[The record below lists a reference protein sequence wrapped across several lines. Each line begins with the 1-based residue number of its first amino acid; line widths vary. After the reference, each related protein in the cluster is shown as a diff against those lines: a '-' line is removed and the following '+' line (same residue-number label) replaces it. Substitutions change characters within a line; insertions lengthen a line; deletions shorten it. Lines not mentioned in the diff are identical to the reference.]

1 MKLSTISKKLMSI
14 LLVLALLVSSVVSGN
29 AVFAEEENENESTG
43 LSWEVVENDKQRAAD
58 KLKKLENTPE
68 EDALNLKGDVRVSI
82 VLEGGST
89 LDQGY
94 SAKGVAE
101 NPSAVA
107 YRDSLKQQQD
117 NMAAAI
123 SREVLG
129 GEKLDVVWNLTLA
142 ANIIS
147 ANVPA
152 DKIYAIRDL
161 QGVKDVVVETQ
172 YYPEATFANPDDPNM
187 TVATGMTTVNSAWA
201 AGYSGAGSKVAIVD
215 TGLDLD
221 HQSFNPTALEYSLE
235 QNELKYGTE
244 YTLMSK
250 KDVQR
255 LWESLNA
262 SQYGGSAEDAYR
274 NTKVPYAFNYVD
286 ADYDVSHLND
296 IQGEHG
302 SHVAG
307 IATANK
313 YVYLGGESGNSAL
326 ADSFTT
332 AKTIG
337 NAPDAQVLV
346 MKVFGKG
353 GGAFD
358 SDYFSAIEDAIVLGA
373 DSVNLSLGSSSA
385 GFARNSTY
393 QEIIDSLVDVNI
405 VWANSAGNNSY
416 WSEQTPYSGYLY
428 AGAGTFATGGS
439 PATYANTLSTA
450 SVDNDGFTGAYLIY
464 NGEWIFYTET
474 SGYGNEK
481 MTTAAGTYEY
491 VYIDGPGVDDNSHVG
506 MEGDTFLAL
515 GEDVIKGKIAICN
528 RGSSSF
534 FAKANAAAAQGA
546 AAVIIGNNVAGTIS
560 MNLKDYAYT
569 VPVVSI
575 TQADA
580 TTIKA
585 SSQSVTTEAGIKY
598 YTGTITI
605 SEDIDVTHYD
615 QDYYKMS
622 NFSSY
627 GVPGDLSMKPEIT
640 APGGNI
646 YSVFGMN
653 LNSAGDYVGGHD
665 AYENMSGTS
674 MASPQIAGI
683 VAVLAQYVRENGL
696 DEKAEELG
704 ITRRALIQSLLMS
717 TATPLINEESGDF
730 YSIMN
735 QGSGLANVEA
745 AINSNIVVL
754 MNDTKVN
761 GENRKDISSYAKDG
775 KVKAELGDDPDR
787 SGKYS
792 VEFTLNNIS
801 DHGLSYDLDG
811 YFFTQD
817 LYYFLLDTWTVG
829 LNPSIAWYVDGVRF
843 VSDIEFDFNG
853 DGTYDEQDA
862 QAILDYVAGLRDSL
876 NDIDYAD
883 FDGDGEITTRD
894 AYEALKVSNQ
904 GAAYIPA
911 NSSITVR
918 AEIDLSRELPY
929 CDANGA
935 YVEGYLFAAER
946 DSKDGAI
953 GVVHSIPVLGYYGNW
968 SEPSMIDIGS
978 YVKYDYEMENYPP
991 YMYVDSALG
1000 KNALAAQALV
1010 GYSKDLNANY
1020 VLEGNPLGAYY
1031 DDYTF
1036 YPERNA
1042 FNSNNTIVGAQYTL
1056 IRNARAYQY
1065 KLINEKGET
1074 VKENGAIGNMYAA
1087 YYYPA
1092 DAEWKNTLTS
1102 MAFNLTPSSLKE
1114 GDAAELQF
1122 YLAPE
1127 YYVSNGEVDWDNVP
1141 ATWVY
1146 EFVVDNSAPE
1156 ITTITGERVVEE
1168 ASQTEEGEE
1177 IPATDTIKLSIKV
1190 SDNEYIAGLF
1200 VYEEGDALVYE
1211 KGSRADEKTEE
1222 RDNQNYEIELDGSE
1236 ISDHLYVEVWDYA
1249 GNLTTVQIN
1258 LNKDELQEPI
1268 GISLDEEYVRTVVN
1282 SPYKLNA
1289 KVTPWGSDDM
1299 GVIWSSSDESVAV
1312 VSESGVVTGIE
1323 AGYAVI
1329 TATAHADPEKSASC
1343 EFEFVK
1349 IDRTLKGFVWD
1360 EQGQV
1365 WFSEFNTSS
1374 LPDYEKLSGSLKLP
1388 LASATYAEDGLL
1400 YAASLDTT
1408 NLLSSIYVVDENTF
1422 EAEMLGSN
1430 NEIAFMDLCPAPSLG
1445 EDKLLGVYGPYVV
1458 VLNRYSGDYEGFFD
1472 MSSYTSEHN
1481 LVGIAYEEQ
1490 YDHPSYGYTDWVWF
1504 IDETGTLYQTG
1515 FLPYGESYSRFKVST
1530 VGNVGYSTDTFYFQS
1545 LYYDGTDLYWS
1556 RYVEASN
1563 KVDIIYI
1570 ADIYNDG
1577 TVYNLGSF
1585 ADSVWP
1591 VGGIL
1596 NDNLKEMIG
1605 IESNR
1610 HADAQIDPEAVFET
1624 EIEPIS
1630 LNSSVHKGV
1639 ANSFNGI
1646 GSTQMFSKEDVK
1658 TVVKENEDSDSTR
1671 TVIDLVADADG
1682 TTNNGLYE
1690 VSYDPE
1696 IMEFVYVV
1704 TKLPYYAVNDKE
1716 AGKVVFAF
1724 ADLDGIAA
1732 DEVIAKVEFERI
1744 GDGRT
1749 VVSVAEKETNN
1760 DIDHDAKAE
1769 EIEFKNPS
1777 DDFGDILPEDQ
1788 PGTEAEIPEGIWLSR
1803 LVDMEYTGQALTQD
1817 FRVYHHKKLL
1827 TKGIDYTVAYKNNTK
1842 AGEATVTVTGKG
1854 NYKDKVSKTFTIYP
1868 AAFNEDN
1875 TVIILNKDA
1884 FVYNGKNQKAVVNS
1898 VMYKGKKLTKQNYT
1912 VAYENEGSVEKGVY
1926 KITVT
1931 GKGNYSGEMAVT
1943 YQISEGT
1950 PVSTLS
1956 ISGIVKKVYTGEK
1969 ITQGVTVKDGKNIL
1983 TEGVDYKL
1991 NYKDNVHA
1999 GTAYVTVTGLGNYI
2013 GSVTKTFT
2021 IAGLKLAGNNTTV
2034 SGLPDAVPYCGEYE
2048 PEITVNYG
2056 ETVLVEGKDYTV
2068 TFKNNNK
2075 VGTATV
2081 VIKGIGDYSGSF
2093 SKTFKITKIS
2103 LDDVKVSDVKEQVYQ
2118 KGGSK
2123 PDVELYDPFNDVV
2136 LVKGKDYNLSY
2147 RNNSKIGT
2155 AKVTVSG
2162 KGNYAGQLVKE
2173 FEVKMADISVHDA
2186 KAADKAYA
2194 NRKNNFKTKLTITD
2208 TNGNNLAMG
2217 TDYDKNIV
2225 YTYVNNTVID
2235 GNTTRQAGEEVGA
2248 NDIIPA
2254 GTELKVTAAGKGN
2267 YTGEVSAVYRIVKA
2281 DIAGAKVNVA
2291 SQIYTG
2297 KEIALDKAEI
2307 TVKVNGA
2314 ALNPEDFEIVSYKNN
2329 VNKGNASVTIRGV
2342 GNYGGTKT
2350 VNFKIV
2356 QKSFLNAIWTLFN

>member
-14 LLVLALLVSSVVSGN
+14 LLILALLVSSVVSGN

-43 LSWEVVENDKQRAAD
+43 LSWEVVENDQQRAAD
-58 KLKKLENTPE
+58 KFQKLENTPE
-68 EDALNLKGDVRVSI
+68 EDTSDLKGDVRVSI

-94 SAKGVAE
+94 FAKNIAE
-101 NPSAVA
+101 NPSAIA

-117 NMAAAI
+117 QMAAVI
-123 SREVLG
+123 SKEALD

-152 DKIYAIRDL
+152 DKIYAIRDI

-172 YYPEATFANPDDPNM
+172 YYPETVFANPDDPNM
-187 TVATGMTTVNSAWA
+187 TVATGMTTVNFAWA

-221 HQSFNPTALEYSLE
+221 HQSFNPTALEYAIE
-235 QNELKYGTE
+235 QDELKFGRE
-244 YTLMSK
+244 YTLMTQ
-250 KDVQR
+250 KDVQH
-255 LWESLNA
+255 LWGNLNA
-262 SQYGGSAEDAYR
+262 STYGGSATDAYR

-296 IQGEHG
+296 TQGEHG

-307 IATANK
+307 IAAANK
-313 YVYLGGESGNSAL
+313 YIYIAGESGNSAL
-326 ADSFTT
+326 ADSFKI

-337 NAPDAQVLV
+337 NAPDAQLFV

-353 GGAFD
+353 GGAYD

-373 DSVNLSLGSSSA
+373 DSVNLSLGSSAA

-393 QEIIDSLVDVNI
+393 QDLINSLVDVDI

-416 WSEQTPYSGYLY
+416 WAEQTYYGYPY
-428 AGAGTFATGGS
+428 AGVGTYATGGS
-439 PATYANTLSTA
+439 PATYANTLSVA
-450 SVDNDGFTGAYLIY
+450 SVDNDGFTGAYLDY
-464 NGEWIFYTET
+464 NGEWIFYTES
-474 SGYGNEK
+474 SGYGNNK
-481 MTTAAGTYEY
+481 MTSAAGTYEY
-491 VYIDGPGVDDNSHVG
+491 VFVDGPGVDDNDHIG
-506 MEGDTFLAL
+506 TEGDTFLAL
-515 GEDVIKGKIAICN
+515 GEDVVSGKIAICY

-546 AAVIIGNNVAGTIS
+546 AAVIIGNNTAGTIS
-560 MNLKDYAYT
+560 MNLTGYSYS

-580 TTIKA
+580 DMIKA
-585 SSQSVTTEAGIKY
+585 TSEKVATEDGLEY

-605 SEDIDVTHYD
+605 GEAIDVTHYD

-622 NFSSY
+622 EFSSY

-640 APGGNI
+640 TPGGNI
-646 YSVFGMN
+646 YSVFG
-653 LNSAGDYVGGHD
+653 LNRGTTGDYLGGHD
-665 AYENMSGTS
+665 QYENMSGTS
-674 MASPQIAGI
+674 MASPQMAGI
-683 VAVLAQYVRENGL
+683 VAVMAQYVRENGL

-811 YFFTQD
+811 SFFTQD

-829 LNPSIAWYVDGVRF
+829 LNPSIAWYVDGERF
-843 VSDIEFDFNG
+843 ISEISFDFNG

-862 QAILDYVAGLRDSL
+862 QAILDYVAGLRDTL

-883 FDGDGEITTRD
+883 FDGDGEITTHD

-911 NSSITVR
+911 NSKITVR
-918 AEIDLSRELPY
+918 AEIDLSRDLPNY
-929 CDANGA
+929 DVNGA
-935 YVEGYLFAAER
+935 YVEGYLFASER

-968 SEPSMIDIGS
+968 SEPSMIDVGS
-978 YVKYDYEMENYPP
+978 YVKYDYELESNPP
-991 YMYVDSALG
+991 YMYVDSAIG
-1000 KNALAAQALV
+1000 QNALASQGLI
-1010 GYSKDLNANY
+1010 GYSKELNTNF
-1020 VLEGNPLGAYY
+1020 VLEGNPLGANY
-1031 DDYTF
+1031 DSEY

-1042 FNSNNTIVGAQYTL
+1042 FNSNNTIVAAQYTL
-1056 IRNARAYQY
+1056 IRNANAYQY
-1065 KLINEKGET
+1065 KLLNAEGET
-1074 VKENGAIGNMYAA
+1074 VKENSGIGNMYAA
-1087 YYYPA
+1087 YYYPS
-1092 DAEWKNTLTS
+1092 DGKWKNTSTS
-1102 MAFNLTPSSLKE
+1102 MAFNLTPSSLNE
-1114 GDAAELQF
+1114 GDTAEFQF

-1127 YYVSNGEVDWDNVP
+1127 YYVDNDTVDWDNVSP
-1141 ATWVY
+1141 TWTY
-1146 EFVVDNSAPE
+1146 AFTVDNSAPE
-1156 ITTITGERVVEE
+1156 ISNINGERVVVEE
-1168 ASQTEEGEE
+1168 SETEDGEI
-1177 IPATDTIKLSIKV
+1177 IPASDTIKISIEA
-1190 SDNEYIAGLF
+1190 SDNGYIAGLF
-1200 VYEEGDALVYE
+1200 VYEEDDTLIYQA
-1211 KGSRADEKTEE
+1211 GSRADEKTEE
-1222 RDNQNYEIELDGSE
+1222 RDNQTYEIELDGSE
-1236 ISDHLYVEVWDYA
+1236 ISDHLYVEAWDYA
-1249 GNLTTVQIN
+1249 GNITTVQIN
-1258 LNKDELQEPI
+1258 LNRDELDQPI
-1268 GISLDEEYVRTVVN
+1268 NIVLDEQYVNTIVN

-1289 KVTPWGSDDM
+1289 TVTPWGSEDM
-1299 GVIWSSSDESVAV
+1299 GVVWSSSDETIAV
-1312 VSESGVVTGIE
+1312 VSDSGVVTGLE
-1323 AGYAVI
+1323 AGTAVI

-1343 EFEFVK
+1343 VFDFVK
-1349 IDRTLKGFVWD
+1349 IDRTLNGFVWD
-1360 EQGQV
+1360 EEGQV

-1374 LPDYEKLSGSLKLP
+1374 LPNYDKLSGSLKLP
-1388 LASATYAEDGLL
+1388 LASASYAEDGLL
-1400 YAASLDTT
+1400 YAASLDTE
-1408 NLLSSIYVVDENTF
+1408 NMVSSLYTVDENTF
-1422 EAEMLGSN
+1422 EATMLGTS
-1430 NEIAFMDLCPAPSLG
+1430 EIAYMDLCPAPSLG
-1445 EDKLLGVYGPYVV
+1445 ENKLLGVYGPYVV
-1458 VLNRYSGDYEGFFD
+1458 IIDRSTGQYEGVFD
-1472 MSSYTSEHN
+1472 LSSDTSDN
-1481 LVGIAYEEQ
+1481 YLVGIAYEEQ
-1490 YDHPSYGYTDWVWF
+1490 YAHPTYGNTDWVWL
-1504 IDETGTLYQTG
+1504 IDEAGTLYQTG
-1515 FLPYGESYSRFKVST
+1515 FLPYGGSYANFGVSS
-1530 VGNVGYSTDTFYFQS
+1530 VGDLGYSTDTYYFQS
-1545 LYYDGTDLYWS
+1545 LYYDGTDMYWS
-1556 RYVEASN
+1556 RYVEADN
-1563 KVDIIYI
+1563 KVDIIYV

-1577 TVYNLGSF
+1577 SVYNLGSF

-1596 NDNLKEMIG
+1596 NDNQKEMIG
-1605 IESNR
+1605 IERVS
-1610 HADAQIDPEAVFET
+1610 HADAQIDPNVVFET
-1624 EIEPIS
+1624 EVEPVHFDAS
-1630 LNSSVHKGV
+1630 AHKGV
-1639 ANSFNGI
+1639 ANSFSGTGNTRLI
-1646 GSTQMFSKEDVK
+1646 SKEDIK
-1658 TVVKENEDSDSTR
+1658 TVVKEDEDPDSAR
-1671 TVIDLVADADG
+1671 TIVELVVDSGETA
-1682 TTNNGLYE
+1682 NNGLYE
-1690 VSYDPE
+1690 VTYDPE
-1696 IMEFVYVV
+1696 VMEFVYVV
-1704 TKLPYYAVNDKE
+1704 TGLPYYAVNDKE

-1931 GKGNYSGEMAVT
+1931 GKGNYSGEMAIT

-1956 ISGIVKKVYTGEK
+1956 ISGIVKKVYTGEE

-1991 NYKDNVHA
+1991 SYKDNVHA

-2173 FEVKMADISVHDA
+2173 FEVKMADISVLDA